1 MRGMKYVNM
10 FNRGVQR
17 VKNMLSENGNPEPKF
32 NVSKVT
38 AFEVMVKPSMSLNL
52 VTDGEKVTK
61 SAAKST
67 DTMNEVLAFCKQ
79 ARSLTEIMA
88 HLGLKHR
95 NNVKSRYIDP
105 LIEGGFLEMTIP
117 EKPNSRNQKYLRSL
131 S

>member
-1 MRGMKYVNM
+1 M
-10 FNRGVQR
+10 
-17 VKNMLSENGNPEPKF
+17 
-32 NVSKVT
+32 SKVT

-67 DTMNEVLAFCKQ
+67 DTMNEVLTFCKQ
-79 ARSLTEIMA
+79 ARTLTEIMA

-95 NNVKSRYIDP
+95 NNAKSRYIDP

-117 EKPNSRNQKYLRSL
+117 EKPNSRNQKYVRTL

>member
-1 MRGMKYVNM
+1 M
-10 FNRGVQR
+10 
-17 VKNMLSENGNPEPKF
+17 
-32 NVSKVT
+32 SKVT

-67 DTMNEVLAFCKQ
+67 DTMNEVLTFCKQ
-79 ARSLTEIMA
+79 ARTLTEIMA

-95 NNVKSRYIDP
+95 NNAKSRYIDP
-105 LIEGGFLEMTIP
+105 LIEGGFLEMTIL
-117 EKPNSRNQKYLRSL
+117 ETPNSRNQKYVRSL